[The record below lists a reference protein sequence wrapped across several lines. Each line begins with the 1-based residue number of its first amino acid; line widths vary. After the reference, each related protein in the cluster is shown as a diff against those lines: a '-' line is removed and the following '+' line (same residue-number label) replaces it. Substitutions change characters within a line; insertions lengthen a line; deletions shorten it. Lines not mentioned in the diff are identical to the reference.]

1 MVRVGIL
8 GEPGSLGLLRSE
20 VALLLLGQ
28 LEEPYRRFS
37 VGLCYKHNTATLL
50 WYCKHLVH
58 ATRGAASSILRLAD
72 RDLQDKGR
80 INGAAIGIG
89 HSPQSPWRTLAAC
102 CPRLFLHLLTN
113 AYRHTYPD
121 PVGPGELKCPFN
133 PIHFS
138 KCTNACTAVSHNSA
152 Q

>member
-1 MVRVGIL
+1 MFSNPVAGLHMVRVGIL

-37 VGLCYKHNTATLL
+37 VGLCDKHNTTTLL

-89 HSPQSPWRTLAAC
+89 HSPQSPWRTLSLPAVLGC
-102 CPRLFLHLLTN
+102 SYICSPT
-113 AYRHTYPD
+113 
-121 PVGPGELKCPFN
+121 
-133 PIHFS
+133 PIDILIPIRS
-138 KCTNACTAVSHNSA
+138 GLES
-152 Q
+152 